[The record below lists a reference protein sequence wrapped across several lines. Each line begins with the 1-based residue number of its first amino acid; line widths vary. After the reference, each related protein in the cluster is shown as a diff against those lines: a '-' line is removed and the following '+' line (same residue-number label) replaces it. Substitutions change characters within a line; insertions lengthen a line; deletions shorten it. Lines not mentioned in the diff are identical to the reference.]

1 MLFNQFASVFI
12 LSSCLLLTANAGP
25 FGIKSKGIENDDP
38 ATSDNENGNSLVDP
52 SDEEVLDDM
61 EQFALPQMIDMLDG
75 DENDVILATSLMEQ
89 FALMAENMSED
100 EMEILFS
107 EVIDR
112 LGDDN
117 PERVEA
123 VEAVREIIG
132 TLKSFHGSDESAPLM
147 ESIAM
152 SPEREI
158 AEATGIAP
166 DMIPESDD
174 WESIHNKR
182 DGILNSL
189 IATGTVSAEDA
200 ALYKSDDGA
209 WEKEL
214 RLIWDGLKN
223 LAEEGDSVKAKDEL

>member
-38 ATSDNENGNSLVDP
+38 AASDNENDNPLADL
-52 SDEEVLDDM
+52 SDEELQKELLD
-61 EQFALPQMIDMLDG
+61 
-75 DENDVILATSLMEQ
+75 VMEQ
-89 FALMAENMSED
+89 FALMSD
-100 EMEILFS
+100 GEMEEAFS
-107 EVIDR
+107 EVVDM
-112 LGDDN
+112 LGDDD
-117 PERVEA
+117 PEML
-123 VEAVREIIG
+123 EAVREIKEA
-132 TLKSFHGSDESAPLM
+132 LKSSDGSDESTPLM
-147 ESIAM
+147 ESM
-152 SPEREI
+152 TTSTDKEI
-158 AEATGIAP
+158 AEATDIALEL
-166 DMIPESDD
+166 ISKSDD